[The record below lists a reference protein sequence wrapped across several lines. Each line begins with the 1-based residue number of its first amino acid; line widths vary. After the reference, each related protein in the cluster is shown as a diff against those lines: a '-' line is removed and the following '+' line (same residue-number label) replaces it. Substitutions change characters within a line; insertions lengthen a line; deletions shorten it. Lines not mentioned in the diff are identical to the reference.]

1 MAEPPEPP
9 FKSFQQAIRTEDFVI
24 TAQLPLEPMT
34 SADDIRQTVDTLRPY
49 VDALQIS
56 DNVTTEPHMS
66 PLAAASLVLQCGMD
80 AVVQFNCR
88 DRNRIAL
95 QSDIMGAGAIG
106 VTSLL
111 LSRGEKFPAAFKQ
124 KVKGVFDIG
133 AKRLLAT
140 ARVIGAV
147 DRLVPPPG
155 FLLGSN
161 ITVIDPPD
169 GWTADGVDI
178 KADAGSKFAQT
189 QPCLHVPVLKRYMGA
204 LVAKK
209 ALQRISVIVQIP
221 VLDSMEAA
229 QALQRGQRALL
240 VPKGTISQLE
250 ASPDFARAAEANC
263 SEVLREIAGI
273 PGVAG
278 ANLLYRG
285 DAQIVARIVRAAGL
299 RPLAGAR
306 TEGDS

>member
-1 MAEPPEPP
+1 MDDPHKPS
-9 FKSFQQAIRTEDFVI
+9 FKTFQQAIRTDDFVI
-24 TAQLPLEPMT
+24 TAQLPLAPT
-34 SADDIRQTVDTLRPY
+34 SNGDDIRQTVDALRPY

-56 DNVTTEPHMS
+56 DNMTTEPHMS

-106 VTSLL
+106 VTSLV

-140 ARVIGAV
+140 AQVIGAV

-161 ITVIDPPD
+161 ITVIDPPE
-169 GWTADGVDI
+169 GWAAGGVDT
-178 KADAGSKFAQT
+178 KAGAGSKFVQT
-189 QPCLHVPVLKRYMGA
+189 QPCLHVPILKKYMTA
-204 LVAKK
+204 LVARK
-209 ALQRISVIVQIP
+209 ALQRISLIVQVP
-221 VLDSMEAA
+221 VPDSIETARE
-229 QALQRGQRALL
+229 LQRGQRALL
-240 VPKGTISQLE
+240 VPKGTFRQLE
-250 ASPDFARAAEANC
+250 ESADFARAVEDNC
-263 SEVLREIAGI
+263 SKVLGEIAKI
-273 PGVAG
+273 PGISGV
-278 ANLLYRG
+278 NLLYRG
-285 DAQIVARIVRAAGL
+285 DPEIVARIVRASGVRQHLPA
-299 RPLAGAR
+299 
-306 TEGDS
+306 TSS